1 MHGAEITIRWH
12 GSKSFDYTLFI
23 RIVKSYVATLN
34 LRLYREQLTTF
45 LVEWLLLILK
55 NSLFKDKETWLGYLE
70 IFILWIYI
78 FHIETYL
85 CIAVRILPWC

>member
-12 GSKSFDYTLFI
+12 WSKSFDYTLLI

-70 IFILWIYI
+70 IFKSINTLD
-78 FHIETYL
+78 TYFSY
-85 CIAVRILPWC
+85 